1 MWHELSSSLTTI
13 KIIMTWVT
21 IETMV
26 IRTTGSAHN
35 DHYSPSPDDN
45 TSKPVHHHKTYTE
58 RNQMRCLEVSHH
70 HQFTFLLT
78 PANVSCFDGTKICP
92 CSSHLVP
99 KTVSADQ
106 ISGRPGKCSL
116 KWNVSRDWKW
126 SEIAN
131 NQQRRSGLGLAS
143 IMDITTSYNLHFKI
157 YNSVF
162 GRIIKSHT
170 NMKNNRIDSKR
181 VNNLF

>member
-1 MWHELSSSLTTI
+1 M
-13 KIIMTWVT
+13 II
-21 IETMV
+21 IL
-26 IRTTGSAHN
+26 
-35 DHYSPSPDDN
+35 PPPDDN